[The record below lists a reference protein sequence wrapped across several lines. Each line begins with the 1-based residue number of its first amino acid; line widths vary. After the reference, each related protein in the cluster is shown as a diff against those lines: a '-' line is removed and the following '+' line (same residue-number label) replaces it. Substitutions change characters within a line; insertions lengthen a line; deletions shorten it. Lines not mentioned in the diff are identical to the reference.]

1 MRSIFRFDHGLPGFA
16 ALLLVFGGWTA
27 QQVVAAELT
36 GPETVPIVTAP
47 SPPSAA
53 VTTRFL
59 GDLSFK
65 DGYPDSQTVQNL
77 YDQLDFQRGTQVML
91 RNLPAMSMYGLRLAM
106 SRDLGVDAINKFAI
120 FRADAH
126 SLMLTPNSETLYGT
140 TFLALDKDG
149 PTVLEA
155 PAGVLGLVND
165 MWMQPVED
173 IGAGGPDL
181 GKGGKYLFVPPG
193 YTGKLPDRG
202 YYIVPMKTYG
212 GWVFIRALL
221 DASGGD
227 TRAYAQ
233 LKQVRLYPFADKD
246 APSAMQYVE
255 ATGKPFDSTPPN
267 DIRYFEML
275 ADLVAHEP
283 AEAIDPEVAG
293 MMQAIG
299 IRKGEPFAPD
309 SRLKPILEEAARAG
323 SYMAQ
328 AISYAPRGTPGIHP
342 GSHWMAGIAGY
353 PTFNDGHRVL
363 VDQMIY
369 MSWFATGAAKAM
381 SKPKP
386 GTGSQYAWTYY
397 DATGEWLLGEK
408 NYRFHIPPHPPAKD
422 FWSILVYDNWT
433 RSILPNGQ
441 KVAGKNSYDK
451 AIKSNDDGS
460 IDLYFGPVAP
470 SGHETNWIRTV
481 PGKGWFAMFRL
492 YGPLQPWFDRT
503 WTPDDIALT
512 R

>member
-1 MRSIFRFDHGLPGFA
+1 MVMQIPKHFFFA
-16 ALLLVFGGWTA
+16 SFVLN
-27 QQVVAAELT
+27 AAWISSAANAAPD
-36 GPETVPIVTAP
+36 GPESVHMITAP
-47 SPPSAA
+47 NPPADQVSS
-53 VTTRFL
+53 RFL
-59 GDLSFK
+59 GPLSFK
-65 DGYPDSQTVQNL
+65 DGYPSPETVQKL
-77 YDQLDFQRGTQVML
+77 YDQLDFQRASQVML
-91 RNLPAMSMYGLRLAM
+91 RNLPALSMYGLRLAL
-106 SRDLGVDAINKFAI
+106 SRDIGVDSISKFAI
-120 FRADAH
+120 FRADAN

-193 YTGKLPDRG
+193 YTGALPASG

-221 DASGGD
+221 DASGD
-227 TRAYAQ
+227 DAKAKRQ
-233 LKQVRLYPFADKD
+233 LKQVRLYPLANEA
-246 APSAMQYVE
+246 APLPMSYID
-255 ATGKPFDSTPPN
+255 ATGKSFDSTPPN

-275 ADLVAHEP
+275 ADLVQQEP
-283 AEAIDPEVAG
+283 GPAIDPENSG
-293 MMQAIG
+293 MMQTLG
-299 IRKGEPFAPD
+299 IQKGKAFAPD
-309 SRLKPILEEAARAG
+309 TRLKTILDEAARTG

-328 AISYAPRGTPGIHP
+328 AISFAPRNVEGIRP
-342 GSHWMAGIAGY
+342 GSHWMAGIVGY
-353 PTFNDGHRVL
+353 PTFNDGQRIL

-386 GTGSQYAWTYY
+386 GTGSQYTWTYY
-397 DATGEWLLGEK
+397 DAKGEWLLGEK
-408 NYRFHIPPHPPAKD
+408 NYRFHIPAEPPAKD
-422 FWSILVYDNWT
+422 FWSLLVYDNWT

-451 AIKSNDDGS
+451 SIKTNADGS
-460 IDLYFGPVAP
+460 LDLYFGPTAP
-470 SGHETNWIRTV
+470 VGHEANWIKTI

-492 YGPLQPWFDRT
+492 YGPLQPWFDRS
-503 WTPDDIALT
+503 WTPNDIELIAP
-512 R
+512 